1 MCEILFRAKAIN
13 RDIGS
18 RRTKY
23 KNGDWVYGLLTKT
36 YDERFENLPAEMT
49 DTSGISGIEVNYKT
63 IGQFTG
69 LTDKNGVKIFEG
81 DIVTLPGEDNPC
93 EIVWNDTEAKFE
105 FKSFDITADFDNY
118 WAQELEVI
126 ANKYDYDD
134 PNCWEEW

>member
-1 MCEILFRAKAIN
+1 MREILFRGKRDNGKWVEGNVAYYCDHPDAVFITN
-13 RDIGS
+13 RYI
-18 RRTKY
+18 Y
-23 KNGDWVYGLLTKT
+23 PTKT
-36 YDERFENLPAEMT
+36 YIVAPET
-49 DTSGISGIEVNYKT
+49 V
-63 IGQFTG
+63 GQFTG